1 MLTKSERAV
10 MELLWSTPDALS
22 CSDIIDRIDDR
33 SWESNYTYPILRSLR
48 RKGYLRSHLSDKRYP
63 KRYRPA
69 ITKAQYVI
77 NEYFG
82 DHPSSKDIKQ
92 IIQSALEK
100 VDNIEDLSTIELYVV
115 SNKVKFKS

>member
-1 MLTKSERAV
+1 MLTKSERAI

-33 SWESNYTYPILRSLR
+33 LWESSYTYPLLRSLR
-48 RKGYLRSHLSDKRYP
+48 QKGFVHFHLSDKRYP

-69 ITKAQYVI
+69 ITKAQYI
-77 NEYFG
+77 IYEYFG
-82 DHPSSKDIKQ
+82 DHPSGKDIKE

-100 VDNIEDLSTIELYVV
+100 VDNIEDLSAIELYVV
-115 SNKVKFKS
+115 SSKVKFKS